1 MSVADVSV
9 PLSCTST
16 PPFFH
21 SSSEETSYVAQ
32 KSLGGH
38 RVKFILETGKP
49 DHVHGSYDDIRIEK
63 MERERIERI
72 ERYLWAS
79 GQNGLCMEL
88 LMTSC

>member
-1 MSVADVSV
+1 MLFCCCSPGVS
-9 PLSCTST
+9 LSTAPHNAHPA
-16 PPFFH
+16 PPPSLH
-21 SSSEETSYVAQ
+21 SSSEENNYAMQQ

-72 ERYLWAS
+72 ER
-79 GQNGLCMEL
+79 
-88 LMTSC
+88 

>member
-1 MSVADVSV
+1 MLTPAPPQ
-9 PLSCTST
+9 PL
-16 PPFFH
+16 H
-21 SSSEETSYVAQ
+21 SSSEENNYVAQQ

-72 ERYLWAS
+72 ER
-79 GQNGLCMEL
+79 
-88 LMTSC
+88 